1 MSVTNRKM
9 FRPRNARNRLNQ
21 LGGIMASSPELMD
34 TVARFN
40 QGGSVPDRIRIQA
53 LADVLGR
60 GFTTPGG
67 TGGAPVS
74 QGPTSQAQR
83 DPTRPVPS
91 NRSLVPYNPG
101 FTTPGGTGGAPVS
114 QGPTSQAQR
123 DPTRPVPSN
132 RSLVPVQPPQQ
143 PQQPRSTMQGIQQ
156 LLTPTARFFSRTPI
170 LSAIYGGGRAIA
182 DPLNVGSIDP
192 FEPRSVMGIDP
203 TKRRDREFFLE
214 DFDRMSE
221 EQQQMALDAA
231 NEARG
236 ASRALATAGRVAG
249 TIADPLLELGQDVL
263 NMDVTER
270 RLETAAAEAQQRNR
284 PLTMEEYRLSL
295 LSQDP
300 ERNVR
305 ILNDRRERV
314 GPTAAPPPSTGGTP
328 QDVAQTKAISD
339 QIFGG
344 ALNPI
349 VEKKTSGKTTK
360 KDALADIPPPPD
372 QNIINSDAETATD
385 YGARIA
391 ATAAK
396 FLNSN
401 ADEIE
406 KNELLLELAGRKDPE
421 KKMTLK
427 EQYKENVELYQEVF
441 GSNPEKDKKIDGYN
455 IAMLGFMIAAGDS
468 PNALQ
473 NIARGVMNGV
483 DRIQKT
489 AEARQAREEK
499 IKFAALQRA
508 SSQQDAQIERETQWA
523 KTLFTDARDQ
533 SRFRNQLAFDLAK
546 LNIELEEKRDLA
558 NDKAVSDQ
566 TRADAN
572 NEATL
577 LRTMINNY
585 GPLGNLA
592 ATQLMTQGFDPK
604 KIFTPE
610 GFKELTNTM
619 EDLAK
624 RFPDLLRTSQKSVNP
639 GDSRSA
645 YIQKGLDAIRRS
657 PDAEAGLR
665 ELLKLGKK
673 EILTAEMIIKQ
684 LGKEFDLAAAAAP
697 APPPPPPPA
706 PHRQHRQ
713 HRQHLQHLCLI

>member
-40 QGGSVPDRIRIQA
+40 QGGYVPDRIRIQA
-53 LADVLGR
+53 LADVTGR
-60 GFTTPGG
+60 GFTLPKQL
-67 TGGAPVS
+67 P
-74 QGPTSQAQR
+74 
-83 DPTRPVPS
+83 
-91 NRSLVPYNPG
+91 VPYNPG

-114 QGPTSQAQR
+114 QGPTSRAQR

-143 PQQPRSTMQGIQQ
+143 PQQPRSMMQGIQQ

-314 GPTAAPPPSTGGTP
+314 GPTAAPPPPPSTGGTP

-349 VEKKTSGKTTK
+349 VEEKTSGKTTK

-385 YGARIA
+385 YRARIA

-401 ADEIE
+401 ADETE
-406 KNELLLELAGRKDPE
+406 KNDLLLELSGRKDPE

-427 EQYKENVELYQEVF
+427 ERYKENMELYQEVF

-473 NIARGVMNGV
+473 NIARGAMNGV

-508 SSQQDAQIERETQWA
+508 SSQQDAQLERETQWA
-523 KTLFTDARDQ
+523 QTLFKDARDQ
-533 SRFRNQLAFDLAK
+533 SRFRNQLGFDLAK

-572 NEATL
+572 NKADL
-577 LRTMINNY
+577 LRTMIGNF
-585 GPLGNLA
+585 GELGSIA
-592 ATQLMTQGFDPK
+592 TTQLMAEGAFTAEDLL
-604 KIFTPE
+604 TPE
-610 GFKELTNTM
+610 GSNQLISKM

-624 RFPDLLRTSQKSVNP
+624 RFPELLRTPQKSVDP
-639 GDSRSA
+639 GKSKEA
-645 YIQKGLDAIRRS
+645 YIQTGLDAFRRN
-657 PDAEAGLR
+657 PEVEDRLRLELGLD
-665 ELLKLGKK
+665 KD
-673 EILTAEMIIKQ
+673 EILTTEMIIQQ
-684 LGKEFDLAAAAAP
+684 LGKEFDLAASGVPGAP
-697 APPPPPPPA
+697 GVPGVPGAPVFDMTQPFSV
-706 PHRQHRQ
+706 Q
-713 HRQHLQHLCLI
+713 